1 MGTIAERYQSSGEF
15 CVDFVCLEEP
25 CSPQEADVEV
35 ADGALPA
42 DGAFAI
48 GILDLG
54 DLEIILAI
62 HGHTYMIR
70 VP

>member
-1 MGTIAERYQSSGEF
+1 M
-15 CVDFVCLEEP
+15 DFVCLEKP

-35 ADGALPA
+35 ADGALPT

-54 DLEIILAI
+54 TLEIILAI
-62 HGHTYMIR
+62 YGHTYMIR
-70 VP
+70 VPQNFFEARRF